1 VNVWLALTFPYHVHH
16 AEAKRWLDSV
26 ATDSRI
32 TFSRYTQLGL
42 LRLLTTTTVMGADTV
57 TLREAW
63 DAFDFWLEDPRIE
76 LRPEPPSIDGAL
88 RQATAPHLIQPAS
101 TAVGDSCLLAF
112 AKQSDAALPSLIS
125 RARTA
130 ATP

>member
-1 VNVWLALTFPYHVHH
+1 
-16 AEAKRWLDSV
+16 V

-63 DAFDFWLEDPRIE
+63 DAFDGWLEDQRIE

-101 TAVGDSCLLAF
+101 KAVGDSCLLAF
-112 AKQSDAALPSLIS
+112 AKQSDAAFVTFDKALVDLA
-125 RARTA
+125 ARTA